1 MGPQRPG
8 ADPPRNQDLDVLS
21 SRRPLSET
29 PPSFDA
35 FYLGEIGRLV
45 SLATGLCG
53 RAQAEDVAQEAM
65 LVTFRRWR
73 EVGKRDHPAAFA
85 RRVCANLAVSTFR
98 RRLVEARA
106 LVRLTD
112 RSWVHSV
119 DGRDTADPDGDDD
132 REFWA
137 QVCALPRRQAQAV
150 ALRYVY
156 GLPVAEIA
164 DTLGISE
171 GSAKVHLYR
180 GRQTLVARLGTAE
193 EETS

>member
-1 MGPQRPG
+1 MGAQRPEP
-8 ADPPRNQDLDVLS
+8 DPPREHVLDVLS
-21 SRRPLSET
+21 SRLPVAKPAL
-29 PPSFDA
+29 SFDA
-35 FYLGEIGRLV
+35 FYLGEIDRLV
-45 SLATGLCG
+45 ALATGLCG

-73 EVGKRDHPAAFA
+73 EVGRRDHPAAFA
-85 RRVCANLAVSTFR
+85 RRVCANLAVSAFR
-98 RRLVEARA
+98 RRLVEVRA
-106 LVRLTD
+106 LARLTD
-112 RSWVHSV
+112 RSWAGHA
-119 DGRDTADPDGDDD
+119 DETQFTAQAGDDD

-137 QVCALPRRQAQAV
+137 QVCALPRRQSQAV

-171 GSAKVHLYR
+171 GSAKVHLHR
-180 GRQTLVARLGTAE
+180 GRRTLAARLGDST

>member
-1 MGPQRPG
+1 MGQQRPE
-8 ADPPRNQDLDVLS
+8 ADPPREQDVDVLS
-21 SRRPLSET
+21 SRRPVVET
-29 PPSFDA
+29 SPSFDA

-45 SLATGLCG
+45 ALATGLCG

-73 EVGKRDHPAAFA
+73 DVGQRDHPAAFA
-85 RRVCANLAVSTFR
+85 RRVCANLAVSAFR

-112 RSWVHSV
+112 RSWVRSV
-119 DGRDTADPDGDDD
+119 DGADTANPAGDDD

-137 QVCALPRRQAQAV
+137 HVGALPRRQAQAV

-171 GSAKVHLYR
+171 GSAKVHLHR
-180 GRQTLVARLGTAE
+180 GRQNLAVRFGIAQ

>member
-1 MGPQRPG
+1 MGPQRPET
-8 ADPPRNQDLDVLS
+8 DPPREQDVDVLS
-21 SRRPLSET
+21 SRLPVADAS
-29 PPSFDA
+29 PSFDA

-65 LVTFRRWR
+65 VVTFRRWR
-73 EVGKRDHPAAFA
+73 EIGQRDHPAAFA
-85 RRVCANLAVSTFR
+85 RRVCANLAVSAFR
-98 RRLVEARA
+98 RRLVEVRA

-112 RSWVHSV
+112 RSWARNLDATQNIDSAE
-119 DGRDTADPDGDDD
+119 GDD

-137 QVCALPRRQAQAV
+137 HVCALPRRQAQAV

-171 GSAKVHLYR
+171 GSAKVHLHR
-180 GRQTLVARLGTAE
+180 GRLSLAARLGDSS